1 MLAVDVDPGVDRD
14 ARNTNVAKFT
24 EVDVVDPDVDLA
36 TRDLKNTEVV
46 ADVVRRAVRLVQMVQ
61 KGPLVEEKINL

>member
-1 MLAVDVDPGVDRD
+1 VLAVDVDPGVDRD